1 MKVERLLAIIIKL
14 LNKNR
19 VTAKELAEEFEVS
32 VRTIQRDMDSI
43 NMAGIPIVSY
53 KGSNGGYGILED
65 YKISTGLFNDIEH
78 ELLLTALHG
87 VYKSYDDKQLKQ
99 IIEKLS
105 SIKTNANPIN
115 QAPIFLDFGG
125 WGPTE
130 KRIEKVQ
137 IIKQAIESKKV
148 VSFEYIDING
158 NATERKIEPITLIL
172 KINKWY
178 VYSFCTLREEYRLF
192 KLGRMRNVTLTNLA
206 IEHRGQVKEYN
217 FYQHEREMVTLSIR
231 VTQQALNELE
241 DFLDFEGL
249 DFRDDGWI
257 YVTETFPEDEW
268 IYRMILSLGD
278 QVEVLGPQHIRDIM
292 KDRAKKIFDRYTT

>member
-115 QAPIFLDFGG
+115 QAPIFRLRWVGTDG
-125 WGPTE
+125 

-137 IIKQAIESKKV
+137 IIKQAIESKK
-148 VSFEYIDING
+148 
-158 NATERKIEPITLIL
+158 
-172 KINKWY
+172 
-178 VYSFCTLREEYRLF
+178 
-192 KLGRMRNVTLTNLA
+192 
-206 IEHRGQVKEYN
+206 
-217 FYQHEREMVTLSIR
+217 
-231 VTQQALNELE
+231 
-241 DFLDFEGL
+241 
-249 DFRDDGWI
+249 
-257 YVTETFPEDEW
+257 
-268 IYRMILSLGD
+268 
-278 QVEVLGPQHIRDIM
+278 
-292 KDRAKKIFDRYTT
+292 